1 MWMKSKYRDLVKMK
15 KNLNWLIGVKL
26 QNMGHTFKI
35 YSCDKNLDV
44 LIHLIKKKMLQ
55 TDVGIFYGNDVLDY
69 FAKNKYSK
77 NDGATSILKQL
88 VLNNINMLILYLVM

>member
-1 MWMKSKYRDLVKMK
+1 
-15 KNLNWLIGVKL
+15 
-26 QNMGHTFKI
+26 
-35 YSCDKNLDV
+35 
-44 LIHLIKKKMLQ
+44 MLQ